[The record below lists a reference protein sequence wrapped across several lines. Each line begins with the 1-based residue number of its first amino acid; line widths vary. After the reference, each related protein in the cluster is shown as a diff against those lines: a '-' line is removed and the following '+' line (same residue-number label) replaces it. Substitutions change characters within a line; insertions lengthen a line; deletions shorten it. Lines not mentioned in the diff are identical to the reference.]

1 MKTVKIKKISGK
13 WHVFCLGCK
22 KWISL
27 ILFKKRDNTLVC
39 VICGFVINQ
48 DEQKWQF
55 L

>member
-13 WHVFCLGCK
+13 RHIFCPEFK
-22 KWISL
+22 KWINLS
-27 ILFKKRDNTLVC
+27 LFKKLDNTLVC
-39 VICGFVINQ
+39 IFCGFVINQ